1 MKNQIRSA
9 ELSPIRG
16 EYEQT
21 VRERGNDMDEL
32 DDMKSQASPKAF
44 IEWNVEDLEDYIGR
58 LKAEIQKVEAVI
70 ADKKSV
76 SSAAEALFKS

>member
-1 MKNQIRSA
+1 
-9 ELSPIRG
+9 
-16 EYEQT
+16 
-21 VRERGNDMDEL
+21 
-32 DDMKSQASPKAF
+32 MKSQARPKEFA
-44 IEWNVEDLEDYIGR
+44 EWNVEDLEDYIGR

>member
-1 MKNQIRSA
+1 M
-9 ELSPIRG
+9 SPIWG
-16 EYEQT
+16 WYEQT
-21 VRERGNDMDEL
+21 VMERVNDMDEL

>member
-9 ELSPIRG
+9 ELSPIWG
-16 EYEQT
+16 WYEQT
-21 VRERGNDMDEL
+21 VMERGNDMDEL

>member
-1 MKNQIRSA
+1 
-9 ELSPIRG
+9 
-16 EYEQT
+16 
-21 VRERGNDMDEL
+21 
-32 DDMKSQASPKAF
+32 MKSQAHPKEFA
-44 IEWNVEDLEDYIGR
+44 EWNVEDLEDYIGR

>member
-1 MKNQIRSA
+1 MEK
-9 ELSPIRG
+9 
-16 EYEQT
+16 
-21 VRERGNDMDEL
+21 GNDMDEL

-44 IEWNVEDLEDYIGR
+44 IDWNVEDLEDYIGR